1 MIGANPSAHSML
13 SSAHTLVARAY
24 PWTPSARPTL
34 IRRRSPISG
43 WGVYAGELIPEDAWI
58 VEYKGELIS
67 QAEGWRREQRY
78 LPRQR
83 IWIFTIDDRYARDA
97 AFGGNIAR
105 YINHAC
111 HPNCYVDI
119 VGRHIWI
126 RASRRIREG
135 EELTYDYNTDGV
147 AGIPCCCRPRCRR
160 II

>member
-1 MIGANPSAHSML
+1 MVSMTDL
-13 SSAHTLVARAY
+13 PRIA
-24 PWTPSARPTL
+24 
-34 IRRRSPISG
+34 RRRSSISG
-43 WGVYAGELIPEDAWI
+43 WGVYAAQPIDEDTRI

-83 IWIFTIDDRYARDA
+83 IWIFNIDERWARDA

-111 HPNCYVDI
+111 APNCYVDI

-126 RASRRIREG
+126 RASRRIRTG
-135 EELTYDYNTDGV
+135 EELTYDYNTDGY
-147 AGIPCCCRPRCRR
+147 AGIECRCRPRCRR
-160 II
+160 VL